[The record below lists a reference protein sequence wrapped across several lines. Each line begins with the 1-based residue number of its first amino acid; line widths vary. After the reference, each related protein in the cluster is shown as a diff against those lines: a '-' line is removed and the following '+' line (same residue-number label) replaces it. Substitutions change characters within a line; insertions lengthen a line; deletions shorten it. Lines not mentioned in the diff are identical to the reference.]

1 MESCLSN
8 GVKREACET
17 SRGATEEAQVHSISV
32 QTSTLEARFET
43 VKAAGE
49 NAKNRH
55 PSPKIQKVIFLL
67 RDQEDFKKYYEPRV
81 VSLGPIHH
89 GKEKYKLAEKY
100 KLVLT
105 YEFVNGSGK
114 EINPSDLY
122 KKIEENIKELRECF
136 EEEVTKKY
144 DDEALAWLLF
154 VDGCAILQYIYCTT
168 KDQFKQLNIK
178 TDSVTFGQHDLF
190 LLENQLPYCLLKWL
204 MSLSKMKK
212 ELWESIQTYFA
223 QHSMVPDEQQ
233 SKQQQTKGK
242 RGDTVLSD
250 EKINEQIISMDKE
263 PIHLLDHLR
272 TKLLGKAQL
281 DSIPISK
288 KKTIQNWQSYR
299 NVQELKAA
307 GIRLK
312 RSRNSC
318 LRDISFSKQILRF
331 GHLSL
336 PPNIVDDSTRPK
348 FLNLIAYEMCLDFE
362 NDFGITSYISFLDSL
377 IDEAS
382 DVKMLRK
389 ARILRNFLGS
399 DEEVAKLFN
408 EIGTDLVPN
417 PDIYKDV
424 KSDIQGF
431 YECKCTT
438 WMAQFI
444 HDHFSSPWTFL
455 AFCGVLLG
463 LGLTAAQTW
472 YAVESSRPGPCDD
485 LCKNLTQTLQKV
497 KFN

>member
-8 GVKREACET
+8 AVTREACET
-17 SRGATEEAQVHSISV
+17 SGGATEEAQVHSISIE
-32 QTSTLEARFET
+32 TSTLEARFET
-43 VKAAGE
+43 VKKAGE
-49 NAKNRH
+49 NAKNH
-55 PSPKIQKVIFLL
+55 SSSPKIQKVIFLL

-89 GKEKYKLAEKY
+89 GKEKYKLAEEY
-100 KLVLT
+100 KLLLT

-114 EINPSDLY
+114 EINDLY
-122 KKIEENIKELRECF
+122 KKIGENIRELRECF

-154 VDGCAILQYIYCTT
+154 VDGCAILQYIYCAT

-178 TDSVTFGQHDLF
+178 TDSVTFGQQDLF
-190 LLENQLPYCLLKWL
+190 LLENQVPYRLLKWL
-204 MSLSKMKK
+204 MGLSKMEK
-212 ELWESIQTYFA
+212 ELSESIESYIA
-223 QHSMVPDEQQ
+223 HHCMVPDNQQ
-233 SKQQQTKGK
+233 LKQQETKGK
-242 RGDTVLSD
+242 RGDTVRSE
-250 EKINEQIISMDKE
+250 EKLKEKIISMDKE

-281 DSIPISK
+281 ESIMMPK
-288 KKTIQNWQSYR
+288 RNTGQDWESYR
-299 NVQELKAA
+299 NVQELKVA

-312 RSRNSC
+312 RSSESC
-318 LRDISFSKQILRF
+318 LRNISFSKQILRF
-331 GHLSL
+331 GHLYL
-336 PPNIVDDSTRPK
+336 PPIIVDDSTRPK

-389 ARILRNFLGS
+389 ARILQNFLGS

-417 PDIYKDV
+417 PYIYKDV

-431 YECKCTT
+431 YDCKCTT

-444 HDHFSSPWTFL
+444 HDHFSSPWTIL

-472 YAVESSRPGPCDD
+472 YTVESSQSGACDD
-485 LCKNLTQTLQKV
+485 LCKNLTQTMQKV
-497 KFN
+497 KFY